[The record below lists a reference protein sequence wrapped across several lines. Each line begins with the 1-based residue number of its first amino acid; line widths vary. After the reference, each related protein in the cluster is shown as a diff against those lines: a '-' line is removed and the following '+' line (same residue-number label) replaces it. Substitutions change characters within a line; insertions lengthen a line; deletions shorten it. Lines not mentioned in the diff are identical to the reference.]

1 MSSAGCFR
9 AWCCVLVLCAHV
21 LGAGCARGEVRPEV
35 LAVGQEACAFCRMT
49 VSQPEFASQLL
60 VEGELPKFFD
70 DLGCLHSY
78 LTAAAPG
85 PEGGVIFVTDHR
97 TREWVRSD
105 AAIYSRA
112 PALATPMASHLVAH
126 ATHDSQKADTNLPE
140 TIPVTID
147 EVVPA
152 RWRGRQ
158 E

>member
-9 AWCCVLVLCAHV
+9 AWCFRAWCCALVLCAHV

-85 PEGGVIFVTDHR
+85 PRVVSSSSLTIARASGCGPTRRSTAGHPPLRRPWPRIWWR
-97 TREWVRSD
+97 TQRTTR
-105 AAIYSRA
+105 RRR
-112 PALATPMASHLVAH
+112 TP
-126 ATHDSQKADTNLPE
+126 TCPRPFQ
-140 TIPVTID
+140 
-147 EVVPA
+147 
-152 RWRGRQ
+152 
-158 E
+158 